1 MASPMT
7 IKTGMIIGP
16 VIHLASGYPQSPI
29 TGGVKGSSSTRTAV
43 GSTQDT
49 NQPSPFAQML
59 SSLQQLEQSH
69 PQHYQEVTNR
79 M

>member
-1 MASPMT
+1 MIHRSSYQSRQRLSP
-7 IKTGMIIGP
+7 
-16 VIHLASGYPQSPI
+16 VADHR
-29 TGGVKGSSSTRTAV
+29 GVKGSSSTRTAV

-59 SSLQQLEQSH
+59 SSLQQLEQSN
-69 PQHYQEVTNR
+69 PPRYQEVTNR